1 MKIIDA
7 HCHIHKPEW
16 VKEHSKNDYLIEKF
30 NCISSEEEIVANMNE
45 ANIDKTIIFPLPSI
59 EVNLEAANLYTIFVS
74 KLYPEK
80 FIPFTIIDEQP
91 GKWFTFGV
99 KGFKE
104 HTFGQRIQ
112 KDKNGN
118 DIFSQKF
125 KDTYIFMEQKGIPLL
140 LHAGV
145 NRIERI
151 KDCILK
157 DTPNL
162 KIILAHLGAS
172 FPKTYPHIPEKTQV
186 LKTLKELKDYS
197 NIYYDITAIVN
208 LEIIKL
214 AIEIIGIDK
223 LIFGSDF
230 PCEKPIETLKRIDE
244 LLLTDDQKSKLFY
257 KNILNVI
264 GNRL

>member
-16 VKEHSKNDYLIEKF
+16 VKNHSKNDFLIEKF
-30 NCISSEEEIVANMNE
+30 NCISSEKEIVTNMVE
-45 ANIDKTIIFPLPSI
+45 ANIDKTIIFPMPSI
-59 EVNLEAANLYTIFVS
+59 EVNLEAANLYTMYVS
-74 KLYPEK
+74 KLYSEK
-80 FIPFTIIDEQP
+80 FIPFTIIDQQP
-91 GKWFTFGV
+91 EKWLDLGV

-112 KDKNGN
+112 KDKFGK

-125 KDTYIFMEQKGIPLL
+125 KDTYKFMEQKSLPLL
-140 LHAGV
+140 LHAGA

-151 KDCILK
+151 KNDILK

-162 KIILAHLGAS
+162 KIILAHLGAD
-172 FPKTYPHIPEKTQV
+172 FLQKNGHVAGKIQV
-186 LKTLKELKDYS
+186 LKTLEQLKGYS
-197 NIYYDITAIVN
+197 NIFYDITAIVN
-208 LEIIKL
+208 LEIIKG
-214 AIEIIGIDK
+214 AIEIVGIDK

-230 PCEKPIETLKRIDE
+230 PYEKPIKTLERINE
-244 LLLTDDQKSKLFY
+244 LSLTDDQKEKIFY

-264 GNRL
+264 EER